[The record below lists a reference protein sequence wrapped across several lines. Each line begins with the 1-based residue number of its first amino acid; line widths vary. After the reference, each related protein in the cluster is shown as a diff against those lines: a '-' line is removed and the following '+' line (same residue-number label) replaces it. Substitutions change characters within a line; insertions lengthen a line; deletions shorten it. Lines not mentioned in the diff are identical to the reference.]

1 MGNSGTL
8 LVGTVGQG
16 VMRSADGGES
26 WGRAGP
32 GQGMHSDC
40 IVRCLVAHPRQPEV
54 LFAGTD
60 LGLYRTDDAG
70 AHWQHLDT
78 PMNGQAVWA
87 VAIDAAD
94 PSRVLAGTGTPTQPS
109 NYQSTDGGATWER
122 RRAEFAES
130 CPAVGVPRPTAIAID
145 PTDPRSVWLGVEVDG
160 TRRSRDGGATWEPA
174 APQIVNR
181 DVHNVLVTG
190 GADKRV
196 FILVNDDV
204 WISADDGASWRNVGV
219 RQVFP
224 WHYPRGI
231 TVRSDDPRTVFVT
244 VGDTT
249 PGRTGAVMRTRD
261 GGATWESLPL
271 PGQPNSAMWVVTC
284 SREDPDLMFA
294 GSRYGYLYR
303 SEDGGDSWVRY
314 WRELSE
320 VSAIAYVPA

>member
-16 VMRSADGGES
+16 IMRSADGGES
-26 WGRAGP
+26 WNRAGP
-32 GQGMHSDC
+32 SQGFHSDGV
-40 IVRCLVAHPRQPEV
+40 VRCLVANPKQLEV

-60 LGLYRTDDAG
+60 QGLYRTDDAG

-87 VAIDAAD
+87 VAVDPAD
-94 PSRVLAGTGTPTQPS
+94 PSRVLAGTGTPTPPS
-109 NYQSTDGGATWER
+109 IYQSTDGGTTWEQ
-122 RRAEFAES
+122 RRAQFAES

-145 PTDPRSVWLGVEVDG
+145 PADPRSVWLGVEVDG
-160 TRRSRDGGATWEPA
+160 TRRSLDGGSTWDGPA
-174 APQIVNR
+174 AGIMNR

-190 GADKRV
+190 GPDKRV
-196 FILVNDDV
+196 FVLVNDDV
-204 WISADDGASWRNVGV
+204 WISADDGASWANVGV

-231 TVRSDDPRTVFVT
+231 TVRPDDPRTVFVT

-249 PGRTGAVMRTRD
+249 PGRTGAIMRTRD
-261 GGATWESLPL
+261 AGDTWESLPL
-271 PGQPNSAMWVVTC
+271 PGQPNSAMWAVTC
-284 SREDPDLMFA
+284 SRANPDQMFA

-303 SEDGGDSWVRY
+303 SDDGGDSWTRY

-320 VSAIAYVPA
+320 ISAIAYVPA